1 MFEDGEDEMLTK
13 EERKR
18 LEKFEKKN
26 EKAQSNNYSNYSK
39 QDANRNDWCFN
50 NTTVLN
56 YK

>member
-1 MFEDGEDEMLTK
+1 MFEDDEGEMLTK
-13 EERKR
+13 EEKKR

-50 NTTVLN
+50 DTTVLN